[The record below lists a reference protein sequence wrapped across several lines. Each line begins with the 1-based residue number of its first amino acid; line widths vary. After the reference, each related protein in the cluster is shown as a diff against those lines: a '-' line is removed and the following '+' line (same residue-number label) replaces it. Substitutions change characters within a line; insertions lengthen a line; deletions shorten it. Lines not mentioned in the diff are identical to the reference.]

1 MNTVLFYML
10 EIVVIAAIVI
20 ITRYIVPALHAYIA
34 NSKYAWIA
42 NVIADAVDAAEQ
54 TVKEEKS
61 GAKKKAMVLDMIEI
75 ICKEAQISITQDQID
90 SLIESAVFAMNNGEK
105 K

>member
-1 MNTVLFYML
+1 M
-10 EIVVIAAIVI
+10 
-20 ITRYIVPALHAYIA
+20 
-34 NSKYAWIA
+34 S
-42 NVIADAVDAAEQ
+42 EQ

-75 ICKEAQISITQDQID
+75 ICKEAHISITQDQID